1 MKGGGAD
8 VEKRELAFNLY
19 KDSNGEKPLVE
30 IAQEVGA
37 SPGTVRGWKSRYK
50 WDELIGKDTAT
61 PKRNVT
67 KEKRSATRSVAESET
82 PKMVIDNDDLTEK
95 QKLFCLMYFEHRFN
109 ATKAY
114 LSVFDCKYN
123 TAMVEGSRLLRN
135 PNVKKELNRIK
146 AELQRDS
153 YVTIKDIIAEYA
165 KQAFAEITDFTE
177 FGTEKEVYELE
188 KPLITDEVDEN
199 GIPIVKTTG
208 EVKYSYVHLKSS
220 DEVDGSLIQEVKKGK
235 DGVSV
240 KLYDKQKAL
249 DMLFRY
255 LGGDELRNAQIKA
268 QIAKTVDHDDG
279 EIIEDDGFIEAL
291 ESEGAELWPDE

>member
-1 MKGGGAD
+1 MN
-8 VEKRELAFNLY
+8 KRELAFELY

-50 WDELIGKDTAT
+50 WDELIGKEPETA
-61 PKRNVT
+61 
-67 KEKRSATRSVAESET
+67 KRSVAKKERSVAESET

-123 TAMVEGSRLLRN
+123 TAMVEGSKLLRN
-135 PNVKKELNRIK
+135 PNVKKELSRIK

-177 FGTEKEVYELE
+177 FGTETVKVVTNEQEV
-188 KPLITDEVDEN
+188 TDEVDSDGMPVFKN
-199 GIPIVKTTG
+199 K
-208 EVKYSYVHLKSS
+208 EVEYKNSFVHLKNS

-249 DMLFRY
+249 DMLFKY
-255 LGGDELRNAQIKA
+255 LGGDELRNAQI
-268 QIAKTVDHDDG
+268 AKMNQADANEQTTEDKLDELLSKIEG
-279 EIIEDDGFIEAL
+279 ELDGFN
-291 ESEGAELWPDE
+291 